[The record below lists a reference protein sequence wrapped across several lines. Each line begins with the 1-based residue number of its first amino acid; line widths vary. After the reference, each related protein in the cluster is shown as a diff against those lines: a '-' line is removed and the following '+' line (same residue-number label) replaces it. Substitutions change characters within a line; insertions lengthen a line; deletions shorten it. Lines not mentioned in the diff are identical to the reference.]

1 MWLLWQQ
8 KMKIFINELNK
19 IILRSLKA
27 LTLYICK
34 YPEHA
39 ICGTAMPD
47 TDVLAHVYTGDDS
60 I

>member
-1 MWLLWQQ
+1 
-8 KMKIFINELNK
+8 MKIFINELNK

-27 LTLYICK
+27 LTLYIYK

-47 TDVLAHVYTGDDS
+47 TGVLLHVYTGDDS